1 MHLLRFGGAIYDRGT
16 TRLANLGRTFTK
28 FFGSPLFL
36 ILPLVLDE
44 AKISFRLISS
54 NSLAGDGLFYANV
67 YASFKTVLQGR
78 SLAHREASGFYR
90 LKPLAF
96 AVVALK
102 NKLSS
107 AVAKLKK
114 SPAKPVPAKKAPA
127 KKAPAKKA
135 PAKKLPA
142 KKAPAKKAPA
152 KKAPVK
158 KAPAKKESV
167 KKAPVRPTLAKP
179 TLAKPTLA
187 KPPVKKAPAKKPEAE
202 IIKGAHK
209 TALTSSTAKGGATT
223 ISVYKPEV
231 EASDVVVVEEKR
243 LVLPPPI
250 RKPKP
255 GKKAPSL
262 KPIKAA
268 PAPFVIEGE
277 ENWTATELKA
287 IRAELAKD
295 LIRLKKELAEIES
308 EMDDLIEAS
317 GVGAGDDQA
326 DAGAK
331 TFEREHEISLVY
343 NARDMVLQ
351 TERALERIDTK
362 TYGRCEDCG
371 NAIGKARLQVFP
383 RATLCMLCKQKEE
396 RR

>member
-1 MHLLRFGGAIYDRGT
+1 
-16 TRLANLGRTFTK
+16 
-28 FFGSPLFL
+28 
-36 ILPLVLDE
+36 
-44 AKISFRLISS
+44 
-54 NSLAGDGLFYANV
+54 
-67 YASFKTVLQGR
+67 
-78 SLAHREASGFYR
+78 
-90 LKPLAF
+90 
-96 AVVALK
+96 VALK
-102 NKLSS
+102 KKLSS
-107 AVAKLKK
+107 AVAKFKK
-114 SPAKPVPAKKAPA
+114 QPAKKVNTKKASAKKSAPSKVA
-127 KKAPAKKA
+127 VKKAVPKKAPVKRAI
-135 PAKKLPA
+135 
-142 KKAPAKKAPA
+142 AKKAPA

-158 KAPAKKESV
+158 PATGTKAPAS
-167 KKAPVRPTLAKP
+167 KAPI
-179 TLAKPTLA
+179 
-187 KPPVKKAPAKKPEAE
+187 KKVPAKKPTE

-231 EASDVVVVEEKR
+231 EASDIVVVEEKR
-243 LVLPPPI
+243 LVLPPPV

-268 PAPFVIEGE
+268 PAPFVSEGE

-287 IRAELAKD
+287 IRSELAKD
-295 LIRLKKELAEIES
+295 LVRLKKELEEIES

>member
-1 MHLLRFGGAIYDRGT
+1 
-16 TRLANLGRTFTK
+16 
-28 FFGSPLFL
+28 
-36 ILPLVLDE
+36 
-44 AKISFRLISS
+44 
-54 NSLAGDGLFYANV
+54 
-67 YASFKTVLQGR
+67 
-78 SLAHREASGFYR
+78 
-90 LKPLAF
+90 
-96 AVVALK
+96 VALK
-102 NKLSS
+102 KKLSS

-114 SPAKPVPAKKAPA
+114 KPVATKATPKKSPAKKSPAKKAPA

-135 PAKKLPA
+135 PAKKI
-142 KKAPAKKAPA
+142 PA

-158 KAPAKKESV
+158 PVIA
-167 KKAPVRPTLAKP
+167 KKAPVRPSL
-179 TLAKPTLA
+179 
-187 KPPVKKAPAKKPEAE
+187 AKKPAAQ

-243 LVLPPPI
+243 LVLPPPV

-268 PAPFVIEGE
+268 PAPFVIAGE

-287 IRAELAKD
+287 IRSELAKD
-295 LIRLKKELAEIES
+295 LQRLKKELEEIET

>member
-1 MHLLRFGGAIYDRGT
+1 
-16 TRLANLGRTFTK
+16 
-28 FFGSPLFL
+28 
-36 ILPLVLDE
+36 
-44 AKISFRLISS
+44 
-54 NSLAGDGLFYANV
+54 
-67 YASFKTVLQGR
+67 
-78 SLAHREASGFYR
+78 
-90 LKPLAF
+90 
-96 AVVALK
+96 VALK
-102 NKLSS
+102 KKLSS
-107 AVAKLKK
+107 AVAKFKKKPATKVTAKKTPAKKATPKKSSAKK
-114 SPAKPVPAKKAPA
+114 SPAKKVVAKKAPV
-127 KKAPAKKA
+127 
-135 PAKKLPA
+135 
-142 KKAPAKKAPA
+142 KKAPA

-158 KAPAKKESV
+158 KAPV
-167 KKAPVRPTLAKP
+167 KPVLA
-179 TLAKPTLA
+179 
-187 KPPVKKAPAKKPEAE
+187 KKAPAKKPTE

-223 ISVYKPEV
+223 ISVYKPEI
-231 EASDVVVVEEKR
+231 EASDIVVVEEKR
-243 LVLPPPI
+243 LVLPPPV

-255 GKKAPSL
+255 GKKAPAL

-268 PAPFVIEGE
+268 PAPFVSEGE
-277 ENWTATELKA
+277 ESWTATELKA
-287 IRAELAKD
+287 IRSELAKD
-295 LIRLKKELAEIES
+295 LVRLKKELEEIES

-351 TERALERIDTK
+351 TERALDRIDTK

-371 NAIGKARLQVFP
+371 SAIGKARLQVFP

>member
-1 MHLLRFGGAIYDRGT
+1 M
-16 TRLANLGRTFTK
+16 
-28 FFGSPLFL
+28 
-36 ILPLVLDE
+36 
-44 AKISFRLISS
+44 
-54 NSLAGDGLFYANV
+54 
-67 YASFKTVLQGR
+67 
-78 SLAHREASGFYR
+78 
-90 LKPLAF
+90 
-96 AVVALK
+96 ALK
-102 NKLSS
+102 KKLSS
-107 AVAKLKK
+107 AVAKFKK
-114 SPAKPVPAKKAPA
+114 KPATKANVKKAPA
-127 KKAPAKKA
+127 KKTTPKKSPAKKA
-135 PAKKLPA
+135 VT
-142 KKAPAKKAPA
+142 KKAPVKKAAVKKAPA

-158 KAPAKKESV
+158 KAPV
-167 KKAPVRPTLAKP
+167 KPVLA
-179 TLAKPTLA
+179 
-187 KPPVKKAPAKKPEAE
+187 KKAPAKKPTE

-223 ISVYKPEV
+223 ISVYKPEAEV
-231 EASDVVVVEEKR
+231 SDIVVVEEKR
-243 LVLPPPI
+243 LVLPPPV

-268 PAPFVIEGE
+268 PAPFVSEGE
-277 ENWTATELKA
+277 ENWTATELKS
-287 IRAELAKD
+287 IRSELAKD
-295 LIRLKKELAEIES
+295 LVRLKKELEEIES

-351 TERALERIDTK
+351 TERALDRIDTK

-371 NAIGKARLQVFP
+371 SAIGKARLQVFP

>member
-1 MHLLRFGGAIYDRGT
+1 M
-16 TRLANLGRTFTK
+16 
-28 FFGSPLFL
+28 
-36 ILPLVLDE
+36 
-44 AKISFRLISS
+44 
-54 NSLAGDGLFYANV
+54 
-67 YASFKTVLQGR
+67 
-78 SLAHREASGFYR
+78 
-90 LKPLAF
+90 
-96 AVVALK
+96 ALK
-102 NKLSS
+102 KKLSS
-107 AVAKLKK
+107 AVAKFKKKPATKVTAKKTPAKKATPKKSSAKK
-114 SPAKPVPAKKAPA
+114 SPAKKVVAKKAPV
-127 KKAPAKKA
+127 
-135 PAKKLPA
+135 
-142 KKAPAKKAPA
+142 KKAPA

-158 KAPAKKESV
+158 KAPV
-167 KKAPVRPTLAKP
+167 KPVLA
-179 TLAKPTLA
+179 
-187 KPPVKKAPAKKPEAE
+187 KKAPAKKPTE

-231 EASDVVVVEEKR
+231 EASDIVVVEEKR
-243 LVLPPPI
+243 LVLPPPV

-255 GKKAPSL
+255 GKKAPAL

-268 PAPFVIEGE
+268 PAPFVSEGE
-277 ENWTATELKA
+277 ETWTATELKA
-287 IRAELAKD
+287 IRSELAKD
-295 LIRLKKELAEIES
+295 LVRLKKELEEIES

-351 TERALERIDTK
+351 TERALDRIDTK

-371 NAIGKARLQVFP
+371 SAIGKARLQVFP

>member
-1 MHLLRFGGAIYDRGT
+1 
-16 TRLANLGRTFTK
+16 
-28 FFGSPLFL
+28 
-36 ILPLVLDE
+36 
-44 AKISFRLISS
+44 
-54 NSLAGDGLFYANV
+54 
-67 YASFKTVLQGR
+67 
-78 SLAHREASGFYR
+78 
-90 LKPLAF
+90 
-96 AVVALK
+96 VALK
-102 NKLSS
+102 KKLSS
-107 AVAKLKK
+107 AVAKFKK
-114 SPAKPVPAKKAPA
+114 KPATKANVKKAPA
-127 KKAPAKKA
+127 KKTTPKKSPAKKVVT
-135 PAKKLPA
+135 
-142 KKAPAKKAPA
+142 KKAPVKKVPAKKAPA

-158 KAPAKKESV
+158 KAPV
-167 KKAPVRPTLAKP
+167 KPVLA
-179 TLAKPTLA
+179 
-187 KPPVKKAPAKKPEAE
+187 KKAPAKKPTE

-223 ISVYKPEV
+223 ISVYKPEAEV
-231 EASDVVVVEEKR
+231 SDIVVVEEKR
-243 LVLPPPI
+243 LVLPPPV

-268 PAPFVIEGE
+268 PAPFVSEGE
-277 ENWTATELKA
+277 ENWTATELKS
-287 IRAELAKD
+287 IRSELAKD
-295 LIRLKKELAEIES
+295 LVRLKKELEEIES

-351 TERALERIDTK
+351 TERALDRIDTK

-371 NAIGKARLQVFP
+371 SAIGKARLQVFP